1 MGFFSWL
8 FCSILVVALVL
19 LLFPFSVLIEFEA
32 GERGA
37 RALFFFFKKK
47 VYEYEKKWGKE
58 VDESHP
64 ERNVVKSK
72 DPERQDSR
80 PEKVEEKAEKR
91 DAPLTKNENSDVI
104 LSEAKD
110 PVQSNAGSENAPATK
125 SEVEE
130 KDERQETPTTEA
142 VAKKPEE
149 PPKIEKMNAPA
160 GESCDA
166 SHETPVE
173 DSKPKKEKRKLSDRE
188 FWTIIL
194 TPDLDARAF
203 RYALKILSAVLSLFR
218 VRFIGCFV
226 EGIQSDYMSMGYGA
240 ALNGF
245 LKSFPYVGA
254 WDFRMDWCH
263 EKELRAAGAIRMS
276 VNLLRIFCFVL
287 ETLVLVGILAWIFWR
302 RRAHVIKTNELPE
315 LGFIRRKILEFIL
328 ED

>member
-1 MGFFSWL
+1 
-8 FCSILVVALVL
+8 VL

-47 VYEYEKKWGKE
+47 VYECEKKWGKE
-58 VDESHP
+58 EDESHP
-64 ERNVVKSK
+64 ESRNKSGVNSDKMESK

-80 PEKVEEKAEKR
+80 PEKAGEKAEKR
-91 DAPLTKNENSDVI
+91 DAPLMKNENSDVI

-194 TPDLDARAF
+194 TPDFDVRAF
-203 RYALKILSAVLSLFR
+203 RYVKKILVAVLSLFR
-218 VRFIGCFV
+218 VKFIDCFV

-245 LKSFPYVGA
+245 LKSFPYIGA

-263 EKELRAAGAIRMS
+263 EKELRAAGGVRMS
-276 VNLLRIFCFVL
+276 VNLLRILCFVL
-287 ETLVLVGILAWIFWR
+287 ETLVLVGILAISFWR
-302 RRAHVIKTNELPE
+302 RRSRVIKTNELPE
-315 LGFIRRKILEFIL
+315 LGFIRRKIVDFIV
-328 ED
+328 EE